1 MIIPFLVPVGCIT
14 RTIMFYYLSQT
25 DIKTPQYPI
34 IYATITS
41 FCQILGGSAE
51 FISIIRSKN
60 TKKNESQSIKIRG
73 KEINP
78 VHYVANHKK
87 LSIWLFILLVGL
99 LYWGFHA
106 LLQCTSR

>member
-1 MIIPFLVPVGCIT
+1 MSGENGIISFGKYWSSKMIIPFLVPVGCIT

-51 FISIIRSKN
+51 LISIIRSKN
-60 TKKNESQSIKIRG
+60 TKKK
-73 KEINP
+73 
-78 VHYVANHKK
+78 
-87 LSIWLFILLVGL
+87 
-99 LYWGFHA
+99 
-106 LLQCTSR
+106 